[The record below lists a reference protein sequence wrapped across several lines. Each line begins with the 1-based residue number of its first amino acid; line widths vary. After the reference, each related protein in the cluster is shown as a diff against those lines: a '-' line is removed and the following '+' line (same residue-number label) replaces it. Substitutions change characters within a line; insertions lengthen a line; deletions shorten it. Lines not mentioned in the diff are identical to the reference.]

1 LEDRIDNI
9 WSSLHCLPSA
19 YTLGKCRHS
28 EVRLSQHFSCFKS
41 YHNQKIH
48 AHLGNMYPFFKI
60 LTTTSKCK
68 TNIKQ
73 SLPQK
78 FNIESAK
85 YYEITKCQRQLSVPR
100 HSSCLFSLPLS
111 NKTPHLWNHCSGT
124 YGGSIPFRKESSNA
138 SPLTGWEDGT
148 MWPAPLT
155 EANVNPPLYCWT
167 YPPTCKRKHSEVM
180 NFMLTR
186 L

>member
-1 LEDRIDNI
+1 MEFIALSPISIHSWQVQTFR
-9 WSSLHCLPSA
+9 S
-19 YTLGKCRHS
+19 TL
-28 EVRLSQHFSCFKS
+28 VTTFLLFQVVSQPENTCP
-41 YHNQKIH
+41 
-48 AHLGNMYPFFKI
+48 LGEHVPFFKI

-155 EANVNPPLYCWT
+155 EANVNPPLYCCT
-167 YPPTCKRKHSEVM
+167 YPPICKHKHSEVM
-180 NFMLTR
+180 NVMRFLILTFTR
-186 L
+186 NK